1 MEGAMTETEQ
11 EHAQLIDFQQERM
24 NRIEA
29 QLEETRSMVATLFGM
44 LDAYFKSQNIEF
56 EEHDE

>member
-1 MEGAMTETEQ
+1 MTETEQ

-29 QLEETRSMVATLFGM
+29 QLEETRSMVVTLFGM
-44 LDAYFKSQNIEF
+44 LDAYFKSQNIEI
-56 EEHDE
+56 EEYDE